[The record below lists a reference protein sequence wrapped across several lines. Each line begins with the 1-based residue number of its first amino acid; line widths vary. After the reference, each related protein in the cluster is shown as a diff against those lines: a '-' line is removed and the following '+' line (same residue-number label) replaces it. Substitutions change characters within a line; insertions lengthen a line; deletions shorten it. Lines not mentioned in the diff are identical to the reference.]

1 MLRYIIL
8 SSLCRQ
14 CVHMST
20 VAVINVLSST
30 LRTWGSAHVV
40 SVQLIFSTTLKLFHL
55 TEIEVEFENFPCL
68 TTSHVF
74 YFLFRGQLRVCIQK
88 SNAVG
93 LVVKFEVVILT
104 YVEVLSWSHFQELQ
118 KNKKYK
124 NPLLAY
130 VALFVDLCCETLIGE
145 VNTKNE
151 RCNVM
156 VIASRLL

>member
-1 MLRYIIL
+1 MLML
-8 SSLCRQ
+8 SLYSWYFLRHWNCFISLK
-14 CVHMST
+14 SK
-20 VAVINVLSST
+20 LSFRTSPVWQ
-30 LRTWGSAHVV
+30 LRTC
-40 SVQLIFSTTLKLFHL
+40 F
-55 TEIEVEFENFPCL
+55 
-68 TTSHVF
+68 TSCFVGN
-74 YFLFRGQLRVCIQK
+74 YVCTFKK